1 MKRTRRV
8 CLYACMSVVFF
19 PACQEAAEEPRAVA
33 PAAAPAPSDSTPKL
47 KLPEGPQA
55 HHEHEGMNMDL
66 VGAVMNE
73 NPDKLPQDCPK
84 LAGEV
89 EITVKAG
96 KKYARQFN
104 GKMFGYDRNEWE
116 VEPCTRVKLTFI
128 NEDDVRHQWMMHG
141 LPKYLYPQAMFHIEV
156 TGPARKTGTFI
167 VPSTKRTYFVHCDI
181 AQHMEKGMKAQ
192 LKVAGGNGDLPSIPG
207 LAGDPYPDRY
217 ETADWAWPTALAAA
231 LAGLLGAGLMFWLGR
246 RADRTGQSPVP

>member
-1 MKRTRRV
+1 MRRARLA
-8 CLYACMSVVFF
+8 CLAGWMSIVLF
-19 PACQEAAEEPRAVA
+19 PACQQAAEEPPPVAPPAPA
-33 PAAAPAPSDSTPKL
+33 PAAETSPKL
-47 KLPEGPQA
+47 RLPDGRHA
-55 HHEHEGMNMDL
+55 HHQHEGMNMDL
-66 VGAVMNE
+66 DGAVMNE
-73 NPDKLPQDCPK
+73 NTDKLPQDCPS

-96 KKYARQFN
+96 KKYAREHN

-116 VEPCTRVKLTFI
+116 VGPCTRVKLTFV

-156 TGPARKTGTFI
+156 TGPAQKTGTFI
-167 VPSTKRTYFVHCDI
+167 VPSTRRTYFVHCDI

-192 LKVAGGNGDLPSIPG
+192 LKVAGGDGDLPSIPG

-217 ETADWAWPTALAAA
+217 EVADWGWPTVLVIGF
-231 LAGLLGAGLMFWLGR
+231 AGLLGAGLSFWLGR
-246 RADRTGQSPVP
+246 GRPGGPEGPT